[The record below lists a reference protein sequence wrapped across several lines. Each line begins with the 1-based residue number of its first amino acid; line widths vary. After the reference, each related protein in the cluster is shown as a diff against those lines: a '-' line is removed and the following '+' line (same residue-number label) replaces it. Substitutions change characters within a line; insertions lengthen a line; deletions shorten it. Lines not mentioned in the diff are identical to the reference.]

1 MAKILQFLRDN
12 RLPPKAI
19 EVSASA
25 DEATIYLYDVIVSD
39 AATAE
44 WFGGVAAEPFVKALN
59 ALTAPTIHL
68 RINCPGGDVFAGRAI
83 EQAIRAHASKI
94 VAHVDGYAAS
104 AASFVAIAADEVEI
118 AAGAF
123 FMVHKSWT
131 FAYGN
136 ADDLVDT
143 ADLLD
148 KVDGTIVDSY
158 ALKTKADKDAIR
170 QWMAD
175 ETWFTGQEAVDAGF
189 ADRLAEDAPKAE
201 RRWNLS
207 AYKHAPKQGPQPEPA
222 AAEHEHR
229 ARRLA
234 ALLRKPTA

>member
-1 MAKILQFLRDN
+1 MAKILQLLRDN
-12 RLPPKAI
+12 RLPPKAL

-25 DEATIYLYDVIVSD
+25 DEATVYLYDVIVSD

-44 WFGGVAAEPFVKALN
+44 WYGGIAAEPFVKELN

-68 RINCPGGDVFAGRAI
+68 RINSPGGDVFAGRAI
-83 EQAIRAHASKI
+83 EAAIRAHPSKI

-104 AASFVAIAADEVEI
+104 SASFVAIAADEVEI
-118 AAGAF
+118 AAGGF
-123 FMVHKSWT
+123 FMVHNSWT

-136 ADDLVDT
+136 ADDLMQT
-143 ADLLD
+143 AALLE
-148 KVDGTIVDSY
+148 KVDGTLVDSY
-158 ALKTKADKDAIR
+158 ARKTKGDKEVIR

-189 ADRLAEDAPKAE
+189 ADRLTDDAPKAE
-201 RRWNLS
+201 RTWNLS
-207 AYKHAPKQGPQPEPA
+207 AYLHAPKQAPQPDA
-222 AAEHEHR
+222 VAAEREQR

-234 ALLRKPTA
+234 ALLRKPPA